1 LTFCQF
7 LFYEWRRRKSELR
20 TTLAQLDKLMAS
32 RNGKDEA
39 LELVQKAL
47 RQIATL
53 LPGIVQDA

>member
-1 LTFCQF
+1 M
-7 LFYEWRRRKSELR
+7 SELR